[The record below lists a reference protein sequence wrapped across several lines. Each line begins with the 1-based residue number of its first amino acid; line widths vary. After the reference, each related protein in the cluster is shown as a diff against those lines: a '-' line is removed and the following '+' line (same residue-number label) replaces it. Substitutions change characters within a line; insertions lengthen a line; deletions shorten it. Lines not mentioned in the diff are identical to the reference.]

1 MIRLVAQI
9 PGTTGPD
16 QLLMRGD
23 EEHSDMLFDYPNNT
37 LFVTDGL
44 FTYKKRPGTYVDILD
59 TLFKKLD
66 GKRISEWSDENMAEL
81 EMFVAYNYYDP
92 SGGEGFL
99 PAYEDSPEPKTEGDQ
114 YEFLPLGTV
123 ISDTSDG
130 ARETASALIIT
141 GAVGGLMA
149 AGKVSAGVSA
159 GRAVAQEAVRS
170 VFDEARAAALF
181 VDEEVIEGVVELSE
195 AAITTGMSI
204 WEILGMGSTILRFI
218 TTPIFVGLHTKNVVD
233 LGNFMAV
240 GSDVDYDATFLR
252 WAAGLPAFD
261 LEEDKRKALEKAER
275 DSIAAYTDKEIFFKN
290 YDYWWDAEI
299 TNVVFRDES
308 YYPDKILH
316 TIRHS
321 DRATAEALEAA
332 WTRRLM
338 IFTVSYRLNRD
349 QTIVLDVKDVRHI
362 FLKQN
367 GEPEDYKSPYELDEL
382 IKEGGETAVTQKIKN
397 NNRPLVVSGRRRL
410 ASSDEL
416 ATRGVSL
423 PTDLRPES
431 FASNDHWP
439 ATKMDMKNLEDGTL
453 IKMLGG
459 DNYYAIQSK
468 IVQGDIIYYE
478 ISAPVGTTVF
488 RYMGYLSRGMSTWEN
503 VWVDS
508 EDLMPSSEEG
518 FVYLAKMPFDWW
530 GMAHTAID
538 LCILGLGAYFVPVGA
553 LTVPLLNLGWHKA
566 GGAWNKSW
574 MTLGRTSINWV
585 YALDRTAVVQGGFKR
600 AGLFRFKQ
608 LAVMRYGY
616 DANTLLRTSMLAIAS
631 IDVPWN
637 SLIGRTTST
646 FDDRLPITGGDV
658 YKAAKKKGGEAIGA
672 IINVLPG
679 SGGYVKSGVGAMV
692 VTLGVLVALSVYRR
706 TS

>member
-1 MIRLVAQI
+1 
-9 PGTTGPD
+9 
-16 QLLMRGD
+16 
-23 EEHSDMLFDYPNNT
+23 
-37 LFVTDGL
+37 
-44 FTYKKRPGTYVDILD
+44 
-59 TLFKKLD
+59 
-66 GKRISEWSDENMAEL
+66 
-81 EMFVAYNYYDP
+81 
-92 SGGEGFL
+92 
-99 PAYEDSPEPKTEGDQ
+99 
-114 YEFLPLGTV
+114 
-123 ISDTSDG
+123 
-130 ARETASALIIT
+130 
-141 GAVGGLMA
+141 
-149 AGKVSAGVSA
+149 
-159 GRAVAQEAVRS
+159 
-170 VFDEARAAALF
+170 
-181 VDEEVIEGVVELSE
+181 
-195 AAITTGMSI
+195 
-204 WEILGMGSTILRFI
+204 
-218 TTPIFVGLHTKNVVD
+218 
-233 LGNFMAV
+233 
-240 GSDVDYDATFLR
+240 
-252 WAAGLPAFD
+252 
-261 LEEDKRKALEKAER
+261 
-275 DSIAAYTDKEIFFKN
+275 
-290 YDYWWDAEI
+290 
-299 TNVVFRDES
+299 
-308 YYPDKILH
+308 
-316 TIRHS
+316 
-321 DRATAEALEAA
+321 
-332 WTRRLM
+332 
-338 IFTVSYRLNRD
+338 
-349 QTIVLDVKDVRHI
+349 
-362 FLKQN
+362 
-367 GEPEDYKSPYELDEL
+367 
-382 IKEGGETAVTQKIKN
+382 
-397 NNRPLVVSGRRRL
+397 
-410 ASSDEL
+410 
-416 ATRGVSL
+416 
-423 PTDLRPES
+423 
-431 FASNDHWP
+431 
-439 ATKMDMKNLEDGTL
+439 L